1 MELENLIFEKAP
13 IAMVTVNRPKA
24 LNALN
29 VRVVEELAQVLQG
42 RAPRSRGP
50 RADYYRSRRPR
61 LRGGC
66 GYRRDVRDVRR
77 PGA

>member
-29 VRVVEELAQVLQG
+29 VRVVEELGHEVTSSPLNLI
-42 RAPRSRGP
+42 AP
-50 RADYYRSRRPR
+50 
-61 LRGGC
+61 L
-66 GYRRDVRDVRR
+66 VTV
-77 PGA
+77 